1 MSNSTFV
8 ILIGTLI
15 SLNLPVYAIDLL
27 YTEWGTPDIGIVNSN
42 GTKSVYA
49 ITSGQQSG
57 PFTTDGQG
65 NLFIS
70 DNTNQQ
76 IIKVSSSNRSVSTYA
91 SGGLFNNPGGLAFDG
106 NGNLFASN
114 YAWTSGTTVLKINP
128 AGAVSVFANVLGG
141 GSLAYKNNTGEIYV
155 GNYFNSKINQID
167 TAGSVT
173 TFKNVG
179 GTGNANSILFDAF
192 GNFYYSTQGY
202 GNSTP
207 TISKVTTD
215 GSTSLF
221 WTAGSYGGSY
231 LGQIVYDQSQNEFYA
246 AYGTSILKIDSSG
259 NSSVYARNVTTGGI
273 SGLAIL
279 PEPSALSLL
288 AVGLSGLAVIR
299 WRRT

>member
-1 MSNSTFV
+1 
-8 ILIGTLI
+8 
-15 SLNLPVYAIDLL
+15 LL

-49 ITSGQQSG
+49 ITGGQQSG

-91 SGGLFNNPGGLAFDG
+91 SGVLFNNPSGLAFDG
-106 NGNLFASN
+106 NGNLFVSN

-141 GSLAYKNNTGEIYV
+141 GSLAFKNDTGEIYV
-155 GNYFNSKINQID
+155 GNYFNSKIDQID

-173 TFKNVG
+173 TFKDVG
-179 GTGNANSILFDAF
+179 GTGNANSILFDSF
-192 GNFYYSTQGY
+192 GNFYYATQGY
-202 GNSTP
+202 GNATP
-207 TISKVTTD
+207 TISKVSVD
-215 GSTSLF
+215 GSISLF
-221 WTAGSYGGSY
+221 WTAGSYEGSY
-231 LGQIVYDQSQNEFYA
+231 LGQIVFDQSQNEFYA

-259 NSSVYARNVTTGGI
+259 NSSVYASNVTTGGI

-288 AVGLSGLAVIR
+288 AIGFGGLAIL
-299 WRRT
+299 RRRRS

>member
-1 MSNSTFV
+1 MEKKDQFNLIMNKIKTVCVLFV
-8 ILIGTLI
+8 ILNAP
-15 SLNLPVYAIDLL
+15 SFAIDLL

-91 SGGLFNNPGGLAFDG
+91 SGVLFNNPSGLAFDG
-106 NGNLFASN
+106 NGNLFVSN

-128 AGAVSVFANVLGG
+128 EGAVSVFANVLGG

-155 GNYFNSKINQID
+155 GNYFNSKIDQID

-173 TFKNVG
+173 TFKDVG
-179 GTGNANSILFDAF
+179 GVGNANSILFDSF
-192 GNFYYSTQGY
+192 GTGKTLWPENAMKTQCLK
-202 GNSTP
+202 NRVE
-207 TISKVTTD
+207 KWRKK
-215 GSTSLF
+215 TSL
-221 WTAGSYGGSY
+221 
-231 LGQIVYDQSQNEFYA
+231 I
-246 AYGTSILKIDSSG
+246 
-259 NSSVYARNVTTGGI
+259 
-273 SGLAIL
+273 
-279 PEPSALSLL
+279 
-288 AVGLSGLAVIR
+288 
-299 WRRT
+299 